1 MQRLKVKPE
10 ASSQEPEARR
20 NAPPARARFSKTA
33 SLVFSM
39 FLVTAALAQTP
50 SAPPPGGATASEKP
64 NADVVRVGKR
74 LRCKCGCGDTIATCS
89 MLQCEYSKPGK
100 EQIARMQA
108 LGMTD
113 DQIIRSFVQNFG
125 ADILLSPP
133 SPFGWIIPYLAI
145 LPGLALVWLFIRK
158 YRKPKPLVEVGTI
171 EIDDP
176 ALEKYKD
183 QIEKDLA
190 NME

>member
-1 MQRLKVKPE
+1 MQRYK
-10 ASSQEPEARR
+10 SSLLLAIV
-20 NAPPARARFSKTA
+20 A
-33 SLVFSM
+33 V
-39 FLVTAALAQTP
+39 ALAQTP
-50 SAPPPGGATASEKP
+50 VAPAQTPGGLPAGGATASEKP
-64 NADVVRVGKR
+64 NEDVVRVGKR
-74 LRCKCGCGDTIATCS
+74 LRCKCGCGDSIATCS

-100 EQIARMQA
+100 ERIAKMQS

-113 DQIIRSFVQNFG
+113 QQIIDGFVQDFG
-125 ADILLSPP
+125 ADIYLSPP
-133 SPFGWIIPYLAI
+133 SSYGWIVPYSSVGVGMI
-145 LPGLALVWLFIRK
+145 VIFLFLRK
-158 YRKPKPLVEVGTI
+158 YRKPKPLAEVGTI

>member
-1 MQRLKVKPE
+1 MQRYKI
-10 ASSQEPEARR
+10 
-20 NAPPARARFSKTA
+20 
-33 SLVFSM
+33 SLLLAV
-39 FLVTAALAQTP
+39 VAVALAQTP
-50 SAPPPGGATASEKP
+50 SVPPPTAAEKP
-64 NADVVRVGKR
+64 NADVIRVGKR
-74 LRCKCGCGDTIATCS
+74 LKCKCGCADTIASCS

-100 EQIARMQA
+100 ERIAKMQA

-113 DQIIRSFVQNFG
+113 DQILQAFVQDYG

-133 SPFGWIIPYLAI
+133 SPFGWIVPYASVAL
-145 LPGLALVWLFIRK
+145 GLGLIWLFVRK

-176 ALEKYKD
+176 ALTKYKE

-190 NME
+190 SME

>member
-1 MQRLKVKPE
+1 MQRY
-10 ASSQEPEARR
+10 RI
-20 NAPPARARFSKTA
+20 
-33 SLVFSM
+33 SLLAA
-39 FLVTAALAQTP
+39 LVGVALAQTP
-50 SAPPPGGATASEKP
+50 AASPPPDGSPTASEKP

-100 EQIARMQA
+100 ERIAQMQS
-108 LGMTD
+108 LGMSD
-113 DQIIRSFVQNFG
+113 EQIIKAFVQDYG

-133 SPFGWIIPYLAI
+133 AAYGWIVPYAVVAL
-145 LPGLALVWLFIRK
+145 GLVVIWLFVRK
-158 YRKPKPLVEVGTI
+158 YRKPKPLAEIGTI

-176 ALEKYKD
+176 ALLKYKD

>member
-1 MQRLKVKPE
+1 MP
-10 ASSQEPEARR
+10 ASVALLTSPPVPAQ
-20 NAPPARARFSKTA
+20 PPATA
-33 SLVFSM
+33 
-39 FLVTAALAQTP
+39 P
-50 SAPPPGGATASEKP
+50 EGGATAAEKP

-100 EQIARMQA
+100 ERIAKMQA
-108 LGMTD
+108 LGMSD
-113 DQIIRSFVQNFG
+113 QQIINAFVQEYG
-125 ADILLSPP
+125 ADILLFAAQPLRLDRALCR
-133 SPFGWIIPYLAI
+133 GV
-145 LPGLALVWLFIRK
+145 PGLVVIWLFLRK
-158 YRKPKPLVEVGTI
+158 YRKPKPLAEIGTI

>member
-1 MQRLKVKPE
+1 MRNPMQRFK
-10 ASSQEPEARR
+10 SSLL
-20 NAPPARARFSKTA
+20 
-33 SLVFSM
+33 LVA
-39 FLVTAALAQTP
+39 VAAALAQTP
-50 SAPPPGGATASEKP
+50 SGPPEGGATASEKP
-64 NADVVRVGKR
+64 NSDVVRVGKR
-74 LRCKCGCGDTIATCS
+74 LRCKCGCGDTVASCS

-100 EQIARMQA
+100 EQIAKMQG
-108 LGMTD
+108 LGMSD
-113 DQIIRSFVQNFG
+113 EQIINSFVQNYG

-133 SPFGWIIPYLAI
+133 RAYGWIVPYVAI
-145 LPGLALVWLFIRK
+145 LPGLALIWMFIRK

>member
-1 MQRLKVKPE
+1 MQRYKI
-10 ASSQEPEARR
+10 
-20 NAPPARARFSKTA
+20 
-33 SLVFSM
+33 SLLLAMVA
-39 FLVTAALAQTP
+39 VALAQTP
-50 SAPPPGGATASEKP
+50 AAPPTGDATASEKP

-74 LRCKCGCGDTIATCS
+74 LRCKCGCGDSIASCS

-100 EQIARMQA
+100 ERIAKMQS
-108 LGMTD
+108 LGMSD
-113 DQIIRSFVQNFG
+113 EQIIRTFVQDYG

-133 SPFGWIIPYLAI
+133 SAYGWIVPYAAAGLGMVAI
-145 LPGLALVWLFIRK
+145 WLFVRK

>member
-1 MQRLKVKPE
+1 
-10 ASSQEPEARR
+10 
-20 NAPPARARFSKTA
+20 
-33 SLVFSM
+33 LVA
-39 FLVTAALAQTP
+39 LVGVALAQTP
-50 SAPPPGGATASEKP
+50 ATAPAPDGSPTASEKP

-100 EQIARMQA
+100 ERIAKMQS
-108 LGMTD
+108 LGMSD
-113 DQIIRSFVQNFG
+113 EQIVKAFVEDYG

-133 SPFGWIIPYLAI
+133 SAYGWIVPYAAVAV
-145 LPGLALVWLFIRK
+145 GLVVIGLFVRK

-176 ALEKYKD
+176 ALVKYKD

>member
-1 MQRLKVKPE
+1 MQRFR
-10 ASSQEPEARR
+10 SSLPRFATDFRSAAYRAARVSK
-20 NAPPARARFSKTA
+20 RFQATA
-33 SLVFSM
+33 QLLV
-39 FLVTAALAQTP
+39 LCAATVFAQTP

-100 EQIARMQA
+100 EQIAKMQS

-113 DQIIRSFVQNFG
+113 DQIVNKFVQNFG

-133 SPFGWIIPYLAI
+133 SPFGWIVPYLAI
-145 LPGLALVWLFIRK
+145 LPGLALILLFVKK
-158 YRKPKPLVEVGTI
+158 YRKPKALVEVGTI

>member
-1 MQRLKVKPE
+1 MQRYKI
-10 ASSQEPEARR
+10 
-20 NAPPARARFSKTA
+20 
-33 SLVFSM
+33 SLLLAMVA
-39 FLVTAALAQTP
+39 VALAQTP
-50 SAPPPGGATASEKP
+50 AAPPTGDATASEKP

-74 LRCKCGCGDTIATCS
+74 LRCKCGCGDSIASCS

-100 EQIARMQA
+100 ERIAKMQS
-108 LGMTD
+108 LGMSD
-113 DQIIRSFVQNFG
+113 EQIIRTFVQDYG

-133 SPFGWIIPYLAI
+133 SAYGWI
-145 LPGLALVWLFIRK
+145 WLFVRK

>member
-1 MQRLKVKPE
+1 MQPFKISVLFAV
-10 ASSQEPEARR
+10 AA
-20 NAPPARARFSKTA
+20 
-33 SLVFSM
+33 
-39 FLVTAALAQTP
+39 AALAQTP
-50 SAPPPGGATASEKP
+50 SGPPPGGATVSEKP

-74 LRCKCGCGDTIATCS
+74 LRCKCGGCSDAITSCS

-100 EQIARMQA
+100 EQIAKMQA
-108 LGMTD
+108 LGMSD
-113 DQIIRSFVQNFG
+113 EQIIQSFVQNFG
-125 ADILLSPP
+125 ADILLAPP
-133 SPFGWIIPYLAI
+133 SSFGWIVPYAAI
-145 LPGLALVWLFIRK
+145 LPGLVFIWLFVKK

>member
-1 MQRLKVKPE
+1 MRPYK
-10 ASSQEPEARR
+10 SSLLLAVVAALIQT
-20 NAPPARARFSKTA
+20 PA
-33 SLVFSM
+33 
-39 FLVTAALAQTP
+39 AALAQTP
-50 SAPPPGGATASEKP
+50 TAPPEATAAEKP
-64 NADVVRVGKR
+64 NDDVVRVGKR
-74 LRCKCGCGDTIATCS
+74 LRCKCGCSDTVASCS

-100 EQIARMQA
+100 DRIAKMQA

-113 DQIIRSFVQNFG
+113 EQILNAFVQDYG

-133 SPFGWIIPYLAI
+133 RAYGWIVPYAVAALGLLPI
-145 LPGLALVWLFIRK
+145 LLFLRK

-176 ALEKYKD
+176 ALERYKD

>member
-1 MQRLKVKPE
+1 MQRLKI
-10 ASSQEPEARR
+10 
-20 NAPPARARFSKTA
+20 
-33 SLVFSM
+33 SLLLTVVAVA
-39 FLVTAALAQTP
+39 LVQTPVSAQTP
-50 SAPPPGGATASEKP
+50 SGAPAGAPEGGATASEKP

-74 LRCKCGCGDTIATCS
+74 LRCKCGCGDTVVSCS

-100 EQIARMQA
+100 EQIAKMQA
-108 LGMTD
+108 LGMSD
-113 DQIIRSFVQNFG
+113 DQIMNSFVQTYG
-125 ADILLSPP
+125 ADILLFPP
-133 SPFGWIIPYLAI
+133 SPFGWIVPYAAV
-145 LPGLALVWLFIRK
+145 LPGLALILLFVKK

-190 NME
+190 TME

>member
-1 MQRLKVKPE
+1 MQRFK
-10 ASSQEPEARR
+10 SSLLFVVVA
-20 NAPPARARFSKTA
+20 
-33 SLVFSM
+33 
-39 FLVTAALAQTP
+39 AALAQTP
-50 SAPPPGGATASEKP
+50 SGPPPGGATASEKP
-64 NADVVRVGKR
+64 NDDVVRVGTR
-74 LRCKCGCGDTIATCS
+74 LRCKCGCGDTIVSCS

-100 EQIARMQA
+100 ERIAKMQS
-108 LGMTD
+108 LGMSD
-113 DQIIRSFVQNFG
+113 QQIINAFVQDYG

-133 SPFGWIIPYLAI
+133 SQFGWIVPYAAVV
-145 LPGLALVWLFIRK
+145 PGLAMIWLFVRK

>member
-1 MQRLKVKPE
+1 MQRYK
-10 ASSQEPEARR
+10 SSLLLAVV
-20 NAPPARARFSKTA
+20 A
-33 SLVFSM
+33 V
-39 FLVTAALAQTP
+39 ALAQ
-50 SAPPPGGATASEKP
+50 APAPAPATDGSPTAAEKP

-74 LRCKCGCGDTIATCS
+74 LRCKCGCGDSIASCS

-100 EQIARMQA
+100 ERIAKMQSLGMSDEQIIRAFVQDYGADIRIDPPSAFGWIVPYAAVA
-108 LGMTD
+108 LGMVV
-113 DQIIRSFVQNFG
+113 I
-125 ADILLSPP
+125 
-133 SPFGWIIPYLAI
+133 
-145 LPGLALVWLFIRK
+145 WLFVRK

-176 ALEKYKD
+176 ALVKYKD

>member
-1 MQRLKVKPE
+1 MQRY
-10 ASSQEPEARR
+10 RI
-20 NAPPARARFSKTA
+20 
-33 SLVFSM
+33 SL
-39 FLVTAALAQTP
+39 LVALVGVALAQTP
-50 SAPPPGGATASEKP
+50 APAPAPDGSPTASEKP
-64 NADVVRVGKR
+64 SADVVRVGKR

-100 EQIARMQA
+100 ERIAQMQA
-108 LGMTD
+108 LGMSD
-113 DQIIRSFVQNFG
+113 EQIIKAFVQDYG

-133 SPFGWIIPYLAI
+133 AAYGWIVPYAAVVL
-145 LPGLALVWLFIRK
+145 GLVVIWLFVRK
-158 YRKPKPLVEVGTI
+158 YRKPKPLAEIGTI

-176 ALEKYKD
+176 ALVKYKD

>member
-1 MQRLKVKPE
+1 LLAAV
-10 ASSQEPEARR
+10 ALTLAGL
-20 NAPPARARFSKTA
+20 PA
-33 SLVFSM
+33 LP
-39 FLVTAALAQTP
+39 QTP
-50 SAPPPGGATASEKP
+50 TGAPAGGATASEKP

-74 LRCKCGCGDTIATCS
+74 LRCKCGCGDTIASCS

-100 EQIARMQA
+100 EQIAKMQS

-113 DQIIRSFVQNFG
+113 DQIINSFVQNYS

-133 SPFGWIIPYLAI
+133 RPYGWIVPYAAI
-145 LPGLALVWLFIRK
+145 LPGLAGIYLFIRK

>member
-1 MQRLKVKPE
+1 MQRLKTKQGAGSQKPG
-10 ASSQEPEARR
+10 ARR
-20 NAPPARARFSKTA
+20 TA
-33 SLVFSM
+33 LSVFAII
-39 FLVTAALAQTP
+39 LVTVAVALAQTQ
-50 SAPPPGGATASEKP
+50 SAPPAGGATASEKP
-64 NADVVRVGKR
+64 NADVIRVGKR
-74 LRCKCGCGDTIATCS
+74 LRCKCGCTDTIATCN

-108 LGMTD
+108 LGMSD

-133 SPFGWIIPYLAI
+133 SPFGWIVPYLAI

>member
-1 MQRLKVKPE
+1 MV
-10 ASSQEPEARR
+10 
-20 NAPPARARFSKTA
+20 
-33 SLVFSM
+33 
-39 FLVTAALAQTP
+39 ALALALAPVLAQAP
-50 SAPPPGGATASEKP
+50 SDVPPGGATAAEKP

-100 EQIARMQA
+100 ERIAKMQS
-108 LGMTD
+108 LGMSD
-113 DQIIRSFVQNFG
+113 EQIISAFVQDYG

-133 SPFGWIIPYLAI
+133 SPFGWIVPYAAVV
-145 LPGLALVWLFIRK
+145 PGLALIWFFVRK

>member
-1 MQRLKVKPE
+1 
-10 ASSQEPEARR
+10 
-20 NAPPARARFSKTA
+20 
-33 SLVFSM
+33 
-39 FLVTAALAQTP
+39 
-50 SAPPPGGATASEKP
+50 
-64 NADVVRVGKR
+64 
-74 LRCKCGCGDTIATCS
+74 

-100 EQIARMQA
+100 ERIAKMQS
-108 LGMTD
+108 LGMSD
-113 DQIIRSFVQNFG
+113 EQIIRTFVQDYG

-133 SPFGWIIPYLAI
+133 SAYGWIVPYAAAGLGMVAI
-145 LPGLALVWLFIRK
+145 WLFVRK

>member
-1 MQRLKVKPE
+1 MRNPMHRLK
-10 ASSQEPEARR
+10 SSLL
-20 NAPPARARFSKTA
+20 
-33 SLVFSM
+33 LVA
-39 FLVTAALAQTP
+39 VAAALAQTP
-50 SAPPPGGATASEKP
+50 SGPPEGGATAAEKP
-64 NADVVRVGKR
+64 NSDVVRVGKR
-74 LRCKCGCGDTIATCS
+74 LRCKCGCGDTVASCS

-100 EQIARMQA
+100 EQIAKMQS

-113 DQIIRSFVQNFG
+113 DQIINSFVQNYG

-133 SPFGWIIPYLAI
+133 RAYGWIVPYAAI
-145 LPGLALVWLFIRK
+145 LPGLALIYVFIRK
-158 YRKPKPLVEVGTI
+158 YRKPKPLAEVGTI

>member
-1 MQRLKVKPE
+1 MQLYK
-10 ASSQEPEARR
+10 SSLLLAVV
-20 NAPPARARFSKTA
+20 A
-33 SLVFSM
+33 
-39 FLVTAALAQTP
+39 AALAQTP
-50 SAPPPGGATASEKP
+50 AAPPDGSPTASEKP
-64 NADVVRVGKR
+64 SADVVRVGKR
-74 LRCKCGCGDTIATCS
+74 LRCKCGCGDSVASCS
-89 MLQCEYSKPGK
+89 MLACEYSKPGK
-100 EQIARMQA
+100 ERIAKMES

-113 DQIIRSFVQNFG
+113 DQILNAFVQDYG
-125 ADILLSPP
+125 TDILLSPP
-133 SPFGWIIPYLAI
+133 SAYGWIVPYATT
-145 LPGLALVWLFIRK
+145 GLGLLVIALFLRK

>member
-1 MQRLKVKPE
+1 MRRLK
-10 ASSQEPEARR
+10 SSLLFVAVAIALA
-20 NAPPARARFSKTA
+20 NAP
-33 SLVFSM
+33 V
-39 FLVTAALAQTP
+39 LAQTP
-50 SAPPPGGATASEKP
+50 SGPPPGGATASEKP
-64 NADVVRVGKR
+64 NADVIRVGKR

-89 MLQCEYSKPGK
+89 MLQCEHSKPGK
-100 EQIARMQA
+100 ERIAKMQS
-108 LGMTD
+108 LGMSD
-113 DQIIRSFVQNFG
+113 EQIINAFVQDYG

-133 SPFGWIIPYLAI
+133 RLYGWIVPYLAI
-145 LPGLALVWLFIRK
+145 LPGLALVWLFIKK

>member
-1 MQRLKVKPE
+1 MQRY
-10 ASSQEPEARR
+10 RI
-20 NAPPARARFSKTA
+20 
-33 SLVFSM
+33 SL
-39 FLVTAALAQTP
+39 LVALVGVALAQTP
-50 SAPPPGGATASEKP
+50 ATSPPSDGSPTASEKP

-100 EQIARMQA
+100 ERIAQMQS
-108 LGMTD
+108 LGMSD
-113 DQIIRSFVQNFG
+113 EQIIKAFVQDYG
-125 ADILLSPP
+125 ADILLMPP
-133 SPFGWIIPYLAI
+133 SPFGWIVPYAAI
-145 LPGLALVWLFIRK
+145 LPGLALIYLFVRR